1 MKIYEITTRTPNE
14 QLINSQL
21 TQLYEA
27 AVAATAASAAA
38 PGIFSKAASGFMFV
52 MRKIGLFYLLKPFLT
67 YYNNMKT
74 AEDNLK
80 VDSSPE
86 AQHRYNEIQAVQVG
100 LLVSGVAAGFLT
112 IGIFKSATAFL
123 GFLKYIPF
131 VGPMLVS
138 TIELFSIT
146 ARTYILK
153 ELSSEEGRTKLADL
167 LVGTIVGTNTHINGV
182 TGIGTGVVDAFKYFS
197 NVINKAIDQENGAKP
212 DETKSIESPD
222 TIDKTSDKPASIA
235 APDTSSTPVVNA
247 PNTAPAAKLDKKNP
261 EEIDWTPQPGE
272 EVYTPDGFG
281 RSASGRLTLGPPPVP
296 KK

>member
-14 QLINSQL
+14 QLINTQL
-21 TQLYEA
+21 THLYEA
-27 AVAATAASAAA
+27 AVAAEAAAASS
-38 PGIFSKAASGFMFV
+38 PGIFSKAASGFLFV
-52 MRKIGLFYLLKPFLT
+52 MKKIGLFYLLKPFLT

-74 AEDNLK
+74 AEENLK
-80 VDSSPE
+80 VDSTPE

-100 LLVSGVAAGFLT
+100 MLVSGLAAGFLT
-112 IGIFKSATAFL
+112 VGIFKTVTSFL
-123 GFLKYIPF
+123 GFLRYIPF
-131 VGPMLVS
+131 VGPMLAS
-138 TIELFSIT
+138 TIELFSVT

-167 LVGTIVGTNTHINGV
+167 LVGTIIGTNTHINGV

-197 NVINKAIDQENGAKP
+197 SVINKALDQENGTKP
-212 DETKSIESPD
+212 DETPPLD
-222 TIDKTSDKPASIA
+222 APAGTDKPANIA
-235 APDTSSTPVVNA
+235 APDSTSTPAVNA
-247 PNTAPAAKLDKKNP
+247 PDTTATKADKKNP
-261 EEIDWTPQPGE
+261 NEIDWTPQPGE